1 MPFIQLNPI
10 VFWVL
15 VIWTLVWKGW
25 ALWEA
30 ARRGQKGW
38 FLALFVISSLGVLE
52 AIYIFFIAKAHHDKV
67 ADNRGLNADI
77 PRINIDK

>member
-1 MPFIQLNPI
+1 MPLIQLNPI

-15 VIWTLVWKGW
+15 VIWTLIWKGW

-38 FLALFVISSLGVLE
+38 FIGLFVISSLGVLE
-52 AIYIFFIAKAHHDKV
+52 AIYIFFVAKAHHDKKD
-67 ADNRGLNADI
+67 ADLHESNA
-77 PRINIDK
+77 N

>member
-52 AIYIFFIAKAHHDKV
+52 AIYIFFIAKAHHDKDTQKI
-67 ADNRGLNADI
+67 AD
-77 PRINIDK
+77 